1 MCVFAYLHSLYVH
14 THTHTQGSVNAGNC
28 NSLAAQADVDGFL
41 VGGASLKP
49 DFVKIVNA
57 QNVMSTNL

>member
-1 MCVFAYLHSLYVH
+1 MY

-57 QNVMSTNL
+57 RNVMSTNL

>member
-1 MCVFAYLHSLYVH
+1 MYTTH
-14 THTHTQGSVNAGNC
+14 THTHTHTLTHLQGSVNAGNC
-28 NSLAAQADVDGFL
+28 TTLAAQADVDGFL

-57 QNVMSTNL
+57 RNVMSTNL

>member
-1 MCVFAYLHSLYVH
+1 MLVTVKALLPCLI
-14 THTHTQGSVNAGNC
+14 
-28 NSLAAQADVDGFL
+28 L

-57 QNVMSTNL
+57 RSIKTV